1 MKKILIVCGSPR
13 KVGNSDLLA
22 SQFAKGAMEAG
33 HTVET
38 IYVRNLQ
45 MNYCIGC
52 FACQKNGVCIQKDD
66 VNGILPKML
75 QADVICFSTPV
86 YYYSVTGQMK
96 TFIDRMNPLY
106 GRMRDKEF
114 YYMVTAAEESHAQ
127 LDRAI
132 DALQGFAD
140 CFDGIRVSG
149 RVYGGGATDK
159 GDIIKLPA
167 YQEAYQM
174 GLNV

>member
-1 MKKILIVCGSPR
+1 MKRILVVCGSPR
-13 KVGNSDLLA
+13 KDGNSDLLA
-22 SQFAKGAMEAG
+22 SQFSKGAMEAG

-66 VNGILPKML
+66 INGILPKML
-75 QADVICFSTPV
+75 QADVVCFSTPV

-106 GRMRDKEF
+106 NRMRDKEF

-140 CFDGIRVSG
+140 CFEGIHVSG
-149 RVYGGGATDK
+149 CVYGGGATDK
-159 GDIIKLPA
+159 G
-167 YQEAYQM
+167 E
-174 GLNV
+174 